1 MPIESLIKERGFS
14 DDNEEREEILMSREY
29 TKKII
34 NLIETNYLTT
44 DTILWELLQFLS
56 EEEVK
61 RFFQY
66 SYIFNDWKEDDE
78 NER

>member
-1 MPIESLIKERGFS
+1 MSIESLIKERGFS

-34 NLIETNYLTT
+34 NLVETNYLTT
-44 DTILWELLQFLS
+44 DAILWELLQFLS

-66 SYIFNDWKEDDE
+66 SYIFNDWREDDE